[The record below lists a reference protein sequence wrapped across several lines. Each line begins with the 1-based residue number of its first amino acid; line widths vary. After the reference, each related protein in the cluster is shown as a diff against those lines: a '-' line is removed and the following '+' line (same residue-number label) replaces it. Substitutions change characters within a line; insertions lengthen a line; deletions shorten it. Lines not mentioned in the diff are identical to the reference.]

1 MDLLHTDSISSALAT
16 QRELAKKIR
25 DFTGIE
31 RDFVALKFCASL
43 DDIPPGVQPY
53 KGKGIYC
60 GMWKEVSNYAT
71 PFYTVPDDHICAGG
85 VSYTGMGQQALPPQL
100 EEVGWSMLIG
110 EGKIYYSRESVT
122 KCQESVPYSFKK
134 SKYFAATVMGRLED
148 VPAPDVV
155 LFFCNA
161 RQLEWLCHAY
171 SFESGE
177 LVQGLAGL
185 SLCAL
190 IVPHPYLSQ
199 KPIFSP
205 GDLSGRELARM
216 SDGEMCI
223 AFPFKDIPTVAKNL
237 YRIKKFEDLPK
248 SLLR

>member
-1 MDLLHTDSISSALAT
+1 MSLAY
-16 QRELAKKIR
+16 QAELAEKIR

-31 RDFVALKFCASL
+31 RDFVALKFCSTLA
-43 DDIPPGVQPY
+43 DVPPYAVRYQ
-53 KGKGIYC
+53 GKGIYC
-60 GMWKEVSNYAT
+60 GMWKEVSNYPQ

-85 VSYTGMGQQALPPQL
+85 TSYTGMGQKDLPPKL
-100 EEVGWSMLIG
+100 VEHGWNMLVG
-110 EGKIYYSRESVT
+110 EGKIYYSRESAT
-122 KCQESVPYSFKK
+122 KCQESVPFSFKK
-134 SKYFAATVMGRLED
+134 EKRFEATVMGRLEQ
-148 VPAPDVV
+148 VETPNVV
-155 LFFCNA
+155 MFFCNA
-161 RQLEWLCHAY
+161 QQLEWLCHAY

-190 IVPHPYLSQ
+190 VVPHPYLAQ

-216 SDGEMCI
+216 TDGEMCI
-223 AFPFKDIPTVAKNL
+223 TFPFKDLPTVANNL

-248 SLLR
+248 SLLK

>member
-1 MDLLHTDSISSALAT
+1 MPPQTVSASSALAA
-16 QRELAKKIR
+16 QCELAQRIR

-31 RDFVALKFCASL
+31 RDFVAIKFCPTLA
-43 DDIPPGVQPY
+43 DIPAGTLPY
-53 KGKGIYC
+53 NGKGIYC
-60 GMWKEVSNYAT
+60 GMWKEVSNYDA
-71 PFYTVPDDHICAGG
+71 PFYTVPEDHICAGG
-85 VSYTGMGQQALPPQL
+85 VSYTGMGQKALSPKM

-134 SKYFAATVMGRLED
+134 EKRFEATVMGRLEQ
-148 VPAPDVV
+148 VPEPDVV

-177 LVQGLAGL
+177 LVHGLAGL

-190 IVPHPYLSQ
+190 VVPHPYLSG
-199 KPIFSP
+199 KPVFSP

-223 AFPFKDIPTVAKNL
+223 AFPFKDLAMIARNL

>member
-1 MDLLHTDSISSALAT
+1 MSGIAHVSQSETLRKQA
-16 QRELAKKIR
+16 ELAQKIR

-31 RDFVALKFCASL
+31 RDFVALKFCPTLA
-43 DDIPPGVQPY
+43 DIPEGVQPY

-60 GMWKEVSNYAT
+60 GMWKEVSNYDA
-71 PFYTVPDDHICAGG
+71 PFYTVPSDHICAGG
-85 VSYTGMGQQALPPQL
+85 VSYTGMGQQALSPKM
-100 EEVGWSMLIG
+100 EEVGWAMLVG
-110 EGKIYYSRESVT
+110 EGKIYYSRESALR
-122 KCQESVPYSFKK
+122 CQESVPYSFKK
-134 SKYFAATVMGRLED
+134 AKRFEATVMGRLEQ
-148 VPAPDVV
+148 VPEPDVV

-190 IVPHPYLSQ
+190 VVPHPYLAK

-216 SDGEMCI
+216 SEGEMCI
-223 AFPFKDIPTVAKNL
+223 AFPFADLPMVATNL
-237 YRIKKFEDLPK
+237 YRIKKYEDLPK